1 MELHH
6 LRYFVA
12 VAEERHFGRAA
23 MRLHVTQPPVS
34 QRIRD
39 LERELELTLF
49 SRGPQGVQLTEA
61 GTVLL
66 SHARQV
72 LREVDLA
79 GQAMKQLSNGPV
91 SELRVG
97 LPPDTSPRTIQV
109 ILQEFSS
116 RIPDTSLQF
125 SEMSTSSQL
134 ESLRLGEIDV
144 AVARRPLNS
153 TGLAS
158 SITLTCPV
166 GVWLSQNDPL
176 SAQTQVHLSQLGD
189 RPLIMFPRR
198 MAPATF
204 DRTMETCK
212 DAGYLPPSLH
222 YVQDPSFVYG
232 LVQVDFGVHFNID
245 TYFGQSAPG
254 VVYREIDGEPLA
266 WQSSVIWVPQR
277 RTDATDAFVEA
288 GLKGLIAGGYRA
300 PENSDPASD

>member
-1 MELHH
+1 
-6 LRYFVA
+6 
-12 VAEERHFGRAA
+12 

-34 QRIRD
+34 QRIWD

-49 SRGPQGVQLTEA
+49 TRGPQGVELTEA

-109 ILQEFSS
+109 IMQEFSA

-144 AVARRPLNS
+144 SVARRPLNS

-158 SITLTCPV
+158 SITLSCPV
-166 GVWLSQNDPL
+166 GVWLAETDPL
-176 SAQTQVHLSQLGD
+176 SEQASVTLSQLGD
-189 RPLIMFPRR
+189 RPLVMFPRR

-204 DRTMETCK
+204 DRVMDICK

-232 LVQVDFGVHFNID
+232 LVQVGLGVHFNIGA
-245 TYFGQSAPG
+245 YFGQSAPG
-254 VVYREIDGEPLA
+254 VVFREIEGEPLA
-266 WQSSVIWVPQR
+266 WQSSVVWVPQR
-277 RTDATDAFVEA
+277 RTTATDAFVEA

-300 PENSDPASD
+300 PDGRDRARS